1 RQFHLLGWVRMSFAF
16 QRGHPT
22 LDGPDDVDKLL
33 QGIRCFRRQLGLIS
47 DCLDRSFGGFQLAT
61 GHVQS

>member
-1 RQFHLLGWVRMSFAF
+1 MSFAF

-22 LDGPDDVDKLL
+22 FDGSDDVDKLL

-47 DCLDRSFGGFQLAT
+47 DCLDCSFGAFQLAA